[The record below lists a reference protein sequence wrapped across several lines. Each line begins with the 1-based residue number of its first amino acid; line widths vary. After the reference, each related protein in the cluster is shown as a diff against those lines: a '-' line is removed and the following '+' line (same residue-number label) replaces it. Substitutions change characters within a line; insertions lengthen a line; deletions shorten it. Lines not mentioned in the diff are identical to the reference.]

1 MKAAF
6 LALALAALPAATAG
20 DLSLQPGQWRSTVTI
35 IEAQA
40 PGAPAIAASMKGKK
54 NVLTSCLSA
63 VQAPHGLH
71 LLLSGGNAQCRF
83 TSFAIKADRFT
94 STMVCNGRSGATT
107 TRSSGSFS
115 PTGFDIAGTA
125 STAGAVRMTMKTR
138 TLGQRIG
145 GC

>member
-1 MKAAF
+1 MKAAI
-6 LALALAALPAATAG
+6 LALALSALPAATAG
-20 DLSLQPGQWRSTVTI
+20 DLSLQPGQWRSTVMI
-35 IEAQA
+35 IDAQA
-40 PGAPAIAASMKGKK
+40 PATPAIAASMKGKK

-63 VQAPHGLH
+63 AQAPHGLH

-83 TSFAIKADRFT
+83 TSFAIKADHFT

-107 TRSSGSFS
+107 TRSTGSFS

-125 STAGAVRMTMKTR
+125 ATAGAIRMTMKTR
-138 TLGQRIG
+138 TVGRRIG